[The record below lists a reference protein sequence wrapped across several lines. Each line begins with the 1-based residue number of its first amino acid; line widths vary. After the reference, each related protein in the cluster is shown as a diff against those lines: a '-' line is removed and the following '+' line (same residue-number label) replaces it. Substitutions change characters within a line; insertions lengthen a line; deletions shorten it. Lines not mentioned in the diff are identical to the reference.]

1 MTKAT
6 NFSEV
11 EKTLGY
17 EFKNK
22 TLLEQA
28 FTRRS
33 YTAENGGENNEVL
46 EFIGDSALGMI
57 IVKHISGYYKR
68 KEISPEIIEAYL
80 KVADQNCQKYV
91 ERNQFRSELDE
102 SELSEL
108 KIALVQRSSLAAAT
122 EKCGFHN
129 YLIMGKS
136 DIEGGV
142 QNEASV
148 KEDLFEAIIGAVAID
163 SNWNMNIL
171 EEIILRLL
179 DVDRVLEEGL
189 PSEPDY
195 EKELKQWFDSH
206 GKIMQVE
213 SMPTDFDKLD
223 YGVCIDL
230 GYEMLSYLAYG
241 YGKTLPGA
249 RRMAAKRAM
258 AFIGKTNNMA
268 EKIKNAIGNIDHERA
283 INQLQELWQKGIIP
297 KPEYRFSEGKKSQS
311 GNPQWVCSCTIDR
324 IYETSGE
331 YVCESKTEAK
341 KWAAYEAIFYLMGKD
356 IARIFVDYGKV
367 IKEDN

>member
-1 MTKAT
+1 MIKAT
-6 NFSEV
+6 SFSEV

-17 EFKNK
+17 EFNNK

-33 YTAENGGENNEVL
+33 YTAENGGESNEVL
-46 EFIGDSALGMI
+46 EFIGDSVLGMI
-57 IVKHISGYYKR
+57 IVKHISEYYSR
-68 KEISPEIIEAYL
+68 KETSSEIFEKYL
-80 KVADQNCQKYV
+80 KEVDSNFKNHV
-91 ERNQFRSELDE
+91 NKMQFGSELNE
-102 SELSEL
+102 AELSEL

-122 EKCGFHN
+122 EKCGFHD

-163 SNWNMNIL
+163 SRWNMTII
-171 EEIILRLL
+171 EEIVLRLL
-179 DVDRVLEEGL
+179 EVDRVLEEGF
-189 PSEPDY
+189 SYEPDY
-195 EKELKQWFDSH
+195 ESKLNQWFASH
-206 GKIMQVE
+206 GKTMQVE
-213 SMPTDFDKLD
+213 RVATDCKNLE

-230 GYEMLSYLAYG
+230 GYKMLSYLAYG
-241 YGKTLPGA
+241 YGKTLRGA

-258 AFIGKTNNMA
+258 AFIGKTSNMA
-268 EKIKNAIGNIDHERA
+268 EKIWNAIGDIDPERA

-297 KPEYRFSEGKKSQS
+297 KPEYRFSEGEKSSS
-311 GNPQWVCSCTIDR
+311 GNPQWMCSCTIDR
-324 IYETSGE
+324 IYETNGE
-331 YVCESKTEAK
+331 YVCESKNEAK
-341 KWAAYEAIFYLMGKD
+341 KAAAIEAINYLMGKD
-356 IARIFVDYGKV
+356 MARIFVDFGKA